1 MKIECVKEKI
11 KNTLSL
17 LDRITGKHLSLP
29 ILSFVYC
36 EAKKNTLT
44 LRATNL
50 DLGVEIQIPTK
61 TTQEGSC
68 MVPAQLL
75 SSALSPIVFENIIL
89 GSEDDK
95 IFITTPKHHIIV
107 KGFIGTDD
115 FPQLPKLD
123 KGVVVEMEVK
133 QFIDGVKSVL
143 YAAAP
148 TEIKPEIASVYI
160 YTTKEHLIFV
170 STDGFRLAE
179 KKIPFTSKDEVRAIL
194 PYKNAIEIIRLLDGG
209 EYTQLSIT
217 ITTTQCVFNCGST
230 IISSRLIDGV
240 YPDYPQLIPHSF
252 LTEISLP
259 KEEFLAALKVTNLFC
274 DSSNQIMI
282 SAHPTDEHIEVGA
295 RNTIIGEN
303 TITLDGTVKGEEI
316 DVFYN
321 IRYINE
327 FFQSINTPRVMF
339 GFNSKSKPAVLR
351 GEGDS
356 TFTYLVMPVN
366 R

>member
-36 EAKKNTLT
+36 EAKKNILT

-50 DLGVEIQIPTK
+50 DIGVEIQIPIK
-61 TTQEGSC
+61 TTNEGSC
-68 MVPAQLL
+68 MIPAQLI
-75 SSALSPIVFENIIL
+75 SSTLSPILFENIIL
-89 GSEDDK
+89 SSENDQ
-95 IFITTPKHHIIV
+95 IFITTPKHHISI
-107 KGFIGTDD
+107 KGFVGTDD
-115 FPQLPKLD
+115 FPQLPKIE
-123 KGVVVEMEVK
+123 KGVVVELQTK
-133 QFIDGVKSVL
+133 QFIDGVRGVL
-143 YAAAP
+143 YAAAS

-160 YTTKEHLIFV
+160 YTTKEYLVFV

-179 KKIPFTSKDEVRAIL
+179 KKIPFTSPNEIQAII
-194 PYKNAIEIIRLLDGG
+194 PYKNATEIVRLLEGN
-209 EYTQLSIT
+209 ESEQLSIT
-217 ITTTQCVFNCGST
+217 ITTTQCIFHSSSIT
-230 IISSRLIDGV
+230 ISSRLIDGI

-252 LTEISLP
+252 LTEVSVAKDEILS
-259 KEEFLAALKVTNLFC
+259 ALKITNLFC

-282 SAHPTDEHIEVGA
+282 SAHPTDAHIEIGA
-295 RNTIIGEN
+295 RNTIVGEN
-303 TITLDGTVKGEEI
+303 TITLDGTAKGEEI

-321 IRYINE
+321 IRYIND
-327 FFQSINTPRVMF
+327 FFQSINTPHITL

-351 GEGDS
+351 GEGDN

>member
-11 KNTLSL
+11 KNILSL
-17 LDRITGKHLSLP
+17 LDRITGKQLSLP

-36 EAKKNTLT
+36 EAKKNTLI

-68 MVPAQLL
+68 LLPAQLI
-75 SSALSPIVFENIIL
+75 SNTLSPISFENIIL
-89 GSEDDK
+89 SSENDQ
-95 IFITTPKHHIIV
+95 IFITTPKHNIIV
-107 KGFIGTDD
+107 KGFVGTDD
-115 FPQLPKLD
+115 FPELPKIE
-123 KGVVVEMEVK
+123 KGVTLEIQTK
-133 QFIDGVKSVL
+133 QFINGMKSVL

-148 TEIKPEIASVYI
+148 TEIKPEIASVYF

-179 KKIPFTSKDEVRAIL
+179 KKILFTSLDEIQAII
-194 PYKNAIEIIRLLDGG
+194 PYKNALEIIRLLDNT
-209 EYTQLSIT
+209 EYDQLSIT
-217 ITTTQCVFNCGST
+217 ITTTQCIFHSSSIT
-230 IISSRLIDGV
+230 ISSRLITGV

-252 LTEISLP
+252 LTEVSVS
-259 KEEFLAALKVTNLFC
+259 KEEILSALKVTNLFC

-282 SAHPTDEHIEVGA
+282 SIHPTDSLVEIGA
-295 RNTIIGEN
+295 RNSSIGEN
-303 TITLDGTVKGEEI
+303 IITIDGTIKGEDI

-321 IRYINE
+321 IRYLNE
-327 FFQSINTPRVMF
+327 FFQSITTPRVVF
-339 GFNSKSKPAVLR
+339 GFNSKTKPGVLK
-351 GEGDS
+351 GEGDT